1 MELPPPSLNKTWIG
15 RLFGLNYM
23 EKIGLEDSKNQSPNF
38 IKKTL
43 FQNKLMRLKINKYS
57 TVWLW
62 NLIVIVK
69 ETSKIRFKK

>member
-1 MELPPPSLNKTWIG
+1 
-15 RLFGLNYM
+15 M

-57 TVWLW
+57 TVWL
-62 NLIVIVK
+62 
-69 ETSKIRFKK
+69 